1 MTMHEV
7 LHAFEPYIQES
18 PYLDVCQS
26 KFGYVT
32 LHYNPGTD
40 SIIYTGDLIRSPE
53 EMLQSLKEEIVLD
66 VLEHTEHDLDTA
78 SKEEL
83 AEIERRTEPFL
94 KRLQGQCKE
103 ERKTI

>member
-1 MTMHEV
+1 MTMNEV

-40 SIIYTGDLIRSPE
+40 SIIYTPDLIRSPE
-53 EMLQSLKEEIVLD
+53 ESNTLC
-66 VLEHTEHDLDTA
+66 
-78 SKEEL
+78 
-83 AEIERRTEPFL
+83 RR
-94 KRLQGQCKE
+94 
-103 ERKTI
+103 

>member
-1 MTMHEV
+1 MTMNEV

-40 SIIYTGDLIRSPE
+40 SIIYTP
-53 EMLQSLKEEIVLD
+53 
-66 VLEHTEHDLDTA
+66 
-78 SKEEL
+78 
-83 AEIERRTEPFL
+83 
-94 KRLQGQCKE
+94 
-103 ERKTI
+103 